1 MSERRYAVLIAASQ
15 FPSEPGLQA
24 LRCPEK
30 DVDGLCAVLQSPQ
43 HGGFA
48 ETVVLKNVPHWEAL
62 LRINQQLKRAERD
75 DFVLIFYSGHGKLD
89 QAGRLHLATADTVIE
104 SLEATSIPV
113 ESIRNYVDVSHSN
126 KVALILDCCFS
137 GAAGGA
143 FARGGVDDQLQRAS
157 GGRGTYLMTAS
168 TGVQVAM
175 EKESDAYGVF
185 TKHLIDGI
193 ESGGADLDGDGRITM
208 DELYRYI
215 HDRVLDEGSQEPMK
229 WDLNVRGEL
238 VIANTGKS
246 PKEERRRQLRETIL
260 QLAGQHLLPDRIL
273 RRSLEMLSPN
283 PPVGPDALRQY
294 DTLMDGL
301 HQKKLL
307 LGDFIER
314 WYELDMVP
322 HPPASGAN
330 MAHTPLPV
338 IVSEPPAPNP
348 VFVTSPESAVQ
359 QARPV
364 SSVSD
369 AGVSGAA
376 PAPAKGVKT
385 STFCANC
392 GARMDGKKFC
402 TQCGTKLRSE

>member
-30 DVDGLCAVLQSPQ
+30 DVDGLSAVLQSPQ
-43 HGGFA
+43 HGGFS

-62 LRINQQLKRAERD
+62 LKINQQLKRAERD

-89 QAGRLHLATADTVIE
+89 QAGRLHLATVDTVIE

-208 DELYRYI
+208 DELYRYV

-283 PPVGPDALRQY
+283 PPVGPDALRRY
-294 DTLMDGL
+294 DALMDGL
-301 HQKKLL
+301 HQKKLP

-322 HPPASGAN
+322 PPPVPGAITAN
-330 MAHTPLPV
+330 TSLQV
-338 IVSEPPAPNP
+338 IV
-348 VFVTSPESAVQ
+348 TKPESPVQ
-359 QARPV
+359 QAPPR
-364 SSVSD
+364 
-369 AGVSGAA
+369 SGASE
-376 PAPAKGVKT
+376 PAPAQAERVKT
-385 STFCANC
+385 TTFCPNC

-402 TQCGTKLRSE
+402 TQCGAKLRSE